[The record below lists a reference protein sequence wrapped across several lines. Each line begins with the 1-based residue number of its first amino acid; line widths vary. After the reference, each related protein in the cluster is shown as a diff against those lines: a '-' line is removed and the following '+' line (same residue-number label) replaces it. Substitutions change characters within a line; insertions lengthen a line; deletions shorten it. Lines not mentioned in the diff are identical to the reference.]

1 MAANSKDLEILLG
14 EPKRAIRS
22 MAIAFIFAMAV
33 VEINQFVDTFWVS
46 GLGANA
52 SSAVATVTPI
62 YALMVAA
69 GIGVGV
75 GSTTTIA
82 FRLGQNEHAVANRLA
97 GNSITLGVILSVAA
111 SLIVFVLAGPTIN
124 LMGAADV
131 YDESMAY
138 LMPYIIT
145 SPALLV
151 SAILSSV
158 LRAEGAAKKSTVLQI
173 AAALFNMALDPLF
186 IYILGMGVFGAGL
199 ATSVSAL
206 LSIFIGFYWYAKG
219 HTIIMLDRDSM
230 RFDKEAMKEVLDV
243 GAPKTVQT
251 MISNMTDLIQRVFL
265 IVAGGVNAVMF
276 YNFTWRYIG
285 LVNLPGRALDSAMVP
300 VCSAAYGQ
308 SDLEKMHVA
317 YRYTVKIV
325 LLVGIAAAA
334 VLFILAEPFIWILTV
349 EESMAALRPEFVWTL
364 RVSVFLIPF
373 SALMGVG
380 SSMLQALKKA
390 KIPMNFYLI
399 WGFIKLGMYAVAAY
413 GFGSFEWII
422 YSMVLVHVF
431 GGVMLIWLA
440 NREFKRA
447 EQGILTETQ

>member
-1 MAANSKDLEILLG
+1 MAANSKDLEVLLG

-82 FRLGQNEHAVANRLA
+82 FRLGRNEHAVANRLA
-97 GNSITLGVILSVAA
+97 GNSITLGIILSVAA
-111 SLIVFVLAGPTIN
+111 SVIVFVLAGPTIN
-124 LMGAADV
+124 LMGAGDV

-138 LMPYIIT
+138 LMPYIIM

-158 LRAEGAAKKSTVLQI
+158 LRAEGAAKKSTVLQV
-173 AAALFNMALDPLF
+173 AAAVFNMALDPLF
-186 IYILGMGVFGAGL
+186 IYVLNMGVFGAGL

-219 HTIIMLDRDSM
+219 HTIIKLDRASM
-230 RFDKEAMKEVLDV
+230 KFDKEAMKEVLDV

-251 MISNMTDLIQRVFL
+251 MISNMTVLIQRVFL

-308 SDLEKMHVA
+308 SDLEKMNVA
-317 YRYTVKIV
+317 YKYTVKIV
-325 LLVGIAAAA
+325 VGFGILAAAI
-334 VLFILAEPFIWILTV
+334 LFILAEPFIWILTV

-390 KIPMNFYLI
+390 KIPMNFYLL
-399 WGFIKLGMYAVAAY
+399 WGFLKLGMYAVAAY

-447 EQGILTETQ
+447 QQKVLAEAQ